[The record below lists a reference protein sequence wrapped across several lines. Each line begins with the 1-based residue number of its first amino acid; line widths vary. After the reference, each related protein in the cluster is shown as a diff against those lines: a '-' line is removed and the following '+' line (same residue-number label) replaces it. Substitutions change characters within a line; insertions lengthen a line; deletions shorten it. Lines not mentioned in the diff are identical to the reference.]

1 MISYVILSFLKRI
14 PDRLSIYRRKLFY
27 IFHLLFSSVCIWR
40 ETSYLCEDR
49 KFIYVKAGMKEHVPM
64 LVHGNFC
71 LWLCVFEKCKVIIK
85 LQIMIEKKIL
95 KTTHKG
101 NNLYS
106 RHFFFLPHSYIIPL
120 KASVFGT
127 VRESSAEN
135 YVRQSFRDA
144 WVYEKVQCTSHPGW
158 SGVSKV
164 SVNLLSPKSSQWK
177 RSLATD
183 AMFVRFFKCYLN
195 IPIMCSVASHHVRS
209 RGQYGINVH
218 LIMWP
223 SFLVTST
230 VPSWQ

>member
-1 MISYVILSFLKRI
+1 MISYVILSFLKNS
-14 PDRLSIYRRKLFY
+14 DRLSIYRRKLFY

-85 LQIMIEKKIL
+85 LQIMIEKENFENNSR
-95 KTTHKG
+95 

-106 RHFFFLPHSYIIPL
+106 RHFFFCLIATSSLSRLPFWNCPGEQCWRL
-120 KASVFGT
+120 CEAKLP
-127 VRESSAEN
+127 
-135 YVRQSFRDA
+135 RDA

-183 AMFVRFFKCYLN
+183 AMFVGFFFKCYLN
-195 IPIMCSVASHHVRS
+195 IPIMCSVIPHT
-209 RGQYGINVH
+209 
-218 LIMWP
+218 MWDP
-223 SFLVTST
+223 GDSME
-230 VPSWQ
+230 